1 MGKKALRQLVQEEE
15 LKEEPTATDRTL
27 SNLLTVEGYTQ
38 EPRVDRT
45 TCSEVAVGEQEFI
58 VEQTTCSEVGGQ
70 ELIVEQTTCNEVVEV
85 GTQELIVEQTTC
97 SEVEVREQELSK
109 PKLMRQETLGMGR
122 TENSRFRNKNFEF
135 TDDDPVQM
143 KVFTPIMNLVVKTTY
158 ESDEAEEGLNFT
170 LHVTQTH
177 INLVA
182 KALGQVVQ
190 EEPTTTTRSLN
201 NLVTQT
207 TRSGVEA
214 GKQEV
219 RVNRTTRSEVA
230 IGERELTVEQT
241 TRSEVVEVG
250 GQELIVEQTTC
261 KEVVEVGGQELIVEQ
276 TTCNEVVEVGKQEL
290 I

>member
-1 MGKKALRQLVQEEE
+1 MGQTTRSGVEAGRQEVRVN
-15 LKEEPTATDRTL
+15 RTTR
-27 SNLLTVEGYTQ
+27 SEVAIGERELTVEQ
-38 EPRVDRT
+38 T
-45 TCSEVAVGEQEFI
+45 TRSEVVEVGGQELI
-58 VEQTTCSEVGGQ
+58 VEQTTCKEVVEVGGQ

-85 GTQELIVEQTTC
+85 GKQELIVEQTTC

-182 KALGQVVQ
+182 KALGEVVQ
-190 EEPTTTTRSLN
+190 EE
-201 NLVTQT
+201 
-207 TRSGVEA
+207 
-214 GKQEV
+214 
-219 RVNRTTRSEVA
+219 
-230 IGERELTVEQT
+230 
-241 TRSEVVEVG
+241 
-250 GQELIVEQTTC
+250 
-261 KEVVEVGGQELIVEQ
+261 
-276 TTCNEVVEVGKQEL
+276 
-290 I
+290 

>member
-38 EPRVDRT
+38 EPGVDRT

-70 ELIVEQTTCNEVVEV
+70 ELIVEQTTSREVVV
-85 GTQELIVEQTTC
+85 GGGQELIVEQTTC

-182 KALGQVVQ
+182 KALGEVVQ
-190 EEPTTTTRSLN
+190 EEPTTAARSLTS
-201 NLVTQT
+201 LVKQ
-207 TRSGVEA
+207 A
-214 GKQEV
+214 PGKP
-219 RVNRTTRSEVA
+219 
-230 IGERELTVEQT
+230 G
-241 TRSEVVEVG
+241 VVELDPNVAYQKQQVRRVG
-250 GQELIVEQTTC
+250 IEETNLHSTGE
-261 KEVVEVGGQELIVEQ
+261 
-276 TTCNEVVEVGKQEL
+276 NEFLTNRIEADEFSLSV
-290 I
+290 